1 MELSE
6 KVKELAL
13 ANGLDYVG
21 VASAESL
28 SDEPEDHRPGDFLPG
43 ARAVVSLGI
52 KIGSGVQ
59 LANKLAHTFPHL
71 RHAIF
76 PYLWQGFG
84 LPSLH
89 FVDRTAV
96 LIMRLLEREGYLAVP
111 TMSASTFDIRNTLT
125 EFSNIHAAVAAGLG
139 DLGWCDLV
147 LTPDSGPRVRF
158 GSIITT
164 APLISNPVYQG
175 PVLCDPETC
184 SNVKKEAESFSTS
197 CPTSAIGPE
206 EETVRIGGREF
217 RVARIDPWRC
227 TWGSM
232 GLSKAS
238 GGLRDIPMPV
248 EVGPAE
254 IFEALKKRD
263 PAQSMEL
270 MVIGRGDYCG
280 KCIIECPVGRNERIE
295 ELLRQA
301 KQS

>member
-1 MELSE
+1 MELSK

-21 VASAESL
+21 VALAESL
-28 SDEPEDHRPGDFLPG
+28 SSEPEDHRPADFLPG
-43 ARAVVSLGI
+43 ARAIVSLGI
-52 KIGSGVQ
+52 KIGSGIQ

-96 LIMRLLEREGYLAVP
+96 LIMRLLEREGHLAVP

-147 LTPDSGPRVRF
+147 LTPDVGPRARF

-164 APLISNPVYQG
+164 APLSPDPVYDGLSLCNPV
-175 PVLCDPETC
+175 TC
-184 SNVKKEAESFSTS
+184 PNVGGGGTSVSTS
-197 CPTSAIGPE
+197 CPTSAIGPRE
-206 EETVRIGGREF
+206 KTVKIGSREF
-217 RVARIDPWRC
+217 RVAKIDPWRC

-232 GLSKAS
+232 GLSKTS
-238 GGLRDIPMPV
+238 GGLRDIPMP
-248 EVGPAE
+248 EAVGPAE
-254 IFEALKKRD
+254 IFEALKERD

-280 KCIIECPVGRNERIE
+280 KCILECPVGRDERIE
-295 ELLRQA
+295 ELLLQA
-301 KQS
+301 KRS